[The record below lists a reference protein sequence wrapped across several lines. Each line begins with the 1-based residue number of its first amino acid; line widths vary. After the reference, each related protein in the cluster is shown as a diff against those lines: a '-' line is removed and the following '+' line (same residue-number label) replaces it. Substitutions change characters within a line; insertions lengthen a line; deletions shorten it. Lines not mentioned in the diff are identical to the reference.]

1 MSINQQPSK
10 YMQTNTTG
18 TISSGRGVLQR
29 IIVSSTSSGT
39 IKIYDNTA
47 ASGTVILETFTPTA
61 GQTLDFDNLLFTN
74 GLHIVV
80 ANTIEFTVVYTD
92 I

>member
-1 MSINQQPSK
+1 MSVNQQPGI
-10 YMQTNTTG
+10 YTQTSSTG
-18 TISSGRGVLQR
+18 TIRSGRGFLR
-29 IIVSSTSSGT
+29 HILVSSTSSGT

-61 GQTLDFDNLLFTN
+61 GQTLDFGNLLFET

-80 ANTIEFTVVYTD
+80 ANTIEFTVVYGE